1 MADTKISELLKKRE
15 SIGFNL
21 FTLVLVAMLG
31 VAGFWFWGQIVPFV
45 LDVVFDTVKLA
56 IGLGV
61 LAAMGW
67 VVADPKMRTNAIYM
81 YASIARWIT
90 RQFVEIDPIGIL
102 KTFVARLKA
111 SLAEMVEAIGSLQG
125 ARNQLADFIKK
136 KEAERVHELQRAA
149 QAKKAMAEGGDNAAE
164 MRGQLALSGRQAGR
178 LEASNKT
185 MTAVLARYDSLLAN
199 LKVLQRTS
207 AVFCKDIENEVGV
220 QTEQYTMITKGNAAF
235 KRAQKMMAT
244 SGPERELYDETL
256 NRLADTFNEK
266 MGQIEYYME
275 ASRSMIA
282 GVELDDMAYE
292 ESALAQLEKW
302 EKDSLAAPQVRVD
315 AGPAT
320 GVRVEVP
327 AGGAAEEESPD
338 SFGSL
343 FNDKS
348 GQGKV

>member
-1 MADTKISELLKKRE
+1 
-15 SIGFNL
+15 
-21 FTLVLVAMLG
+21 
-31 VAGFWFWGQIVPFV
+31 
-45 LDVVFDTVKLA
+45 
-56 IGLGV
+56 
-61 LAAMGW
+61 
-67 VVADPKMRTNAIYM
+67 
-81 YASIARWIT
+81 
-90 RQFVEIDPIGIL
+90 
-102 KTFVARLKA
+102 
-111 SLAEMVEAIGSLQG
+111 
-125 ARNQLADFIKK
+125 
-136 KEAERVHELQRAA
+136 
-149 QAKKAMAEGGDNAAE
+149 
-164 MRGQLALSGRQAGR
+164 
-178 LEASNKT
+178 
-185 MTAVLARYDSLLAN
+185 
-199 LKVLQRTS
+199 
-207 AVFCKDIENEVGV
+207 
-220 QTEQYTMITKGNAAF
+220 MITKGNAAF